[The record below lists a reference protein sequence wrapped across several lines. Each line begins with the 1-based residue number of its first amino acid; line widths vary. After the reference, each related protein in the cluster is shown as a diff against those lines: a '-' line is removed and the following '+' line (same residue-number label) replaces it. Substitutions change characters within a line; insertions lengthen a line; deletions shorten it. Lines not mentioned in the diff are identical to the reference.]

1 MDSLK
6 IIEIKRLRALILTSL
21 YESVKGVL
29 LVTTVK
35 RAFQANYSAIEVD
48 KQIDYLKEREYIREL
63 NPDEQIHDD
72 IVIKITDKGQDVC
85 EGTTD
90 DPGVGF

>member
-1 MDSLK
+1 MEILK
-6 IIEIKRLRALILTSL
+6 VIEIKRLRALILTSL

-29 LVTTVK
+29 LVSTLK
-35 RAFQANYSAIEVD
+35 KAFQANYSTAEVE
-48 KQIDYLKEREYIREL
+48 KQIEYLKEREYIREL
-63 NPDEQIHDD
+63 NPDEQIYDD
-72 IVIKITDKGQDVC
+72 IVIKITDKGQDVV